1 MKKYFF
7 VAFKATC
14 VKLVVGGGSIL
25 LVCSCGIR
33 RMDEVLLDYY
43 NKRASFGNMADK
55 VVITSLTVLDKQ
67 TAAQLSNNFTDN
79 SLIIDDG
86 EKEEEQQ
93 EEVLHACMARDKDGT
108 LYLYVG
114 NNYPRRGYTYWT
126 TDDGDCL
133 QIEPHFFP
141 EVQWSDEEPTKV
153 KLLIDK

>member
-7 VAFKATC
+7 VSFQLFYGKKQ
-14 VKLVVGGGSIL
+14 VGYGGFVV
-25 LVCSCGIR
+25 VCSCCFERIV
-33 RMDEVLLDYY
+33 EALLDDY
-43 NKRASFGNMADK
+43 NKYAEHKADK
-55 VVITSLTVLDKQ
+55 VIINALTVLDKQ

>member
-7 VAFKATC
+7 VFFQLFYGKKQVC
-14 VKLVVGGGSIL
+14 YGGFVV
-25 LVCSCGIR
+25 VCSCCFERIV
-33 RMDEVLLDYY
+33 EALLDDY
-43 NKRASFGNMADK
+43 NKYAEHKADK
-55 VVITSLTVLDKQ
+55 VFINALTVLDKQ

-114 NNYPRRGYTYWT
+114 NNYPRRGNTYWT

-133 QIEPHFFP
+133 QI
-141 EVQWSDEEPTKV
+141 
-153 KLLIDK
+153 

>member
-7 VAFKATC
+7 ISFKSFNGRS
-14 VKLVVGGGSIL
+14 KVGGGRFVV
-25 LVCSCGIR
+25 VCSCSIE
-33 RMDEVLLDYY
+33 RMDEALLDYY
-43 NKRASFGNMADK
+43 NEHAANNVDK
-55 VVITSLTVLDKQ
+55 VVITALTVLDKQ
-67 TAAQLSNNFTDN
+67 TAAQLSDNFTN
-79 SLIIDDG
+79 ALIIDDG

-141 EVQWSDEEPTKV
+141 EAQWSDDEPTNV
-153 KLLIDK
+153 KLVIDK

>member
-14 VKLVVGGGSIL
+14 VNRVVGGCSIL

-67 TAAQLSNNFTDN
+67 TAAQLSDNFTN
-79 SLIIDDG
+79 ALIIDDG
-86 EKEEEQQ
+86 EKDEEQQ